1 MHQDSGENTQNP
13 NTSIW
18 SYCCEESKD
27 LEMMFVEE
35 LQNLTE
41 ASWT

>member
-1 MHQDSGENTQNP
+1 
-13 NTSIW
+13 
-18 SYCCEESKD
+18 
-27 LEMMFVEE
+27 MMFVEE